1 MFTTK
6 HSFATTINNK
16 QGDMKYSFV
25 ESLAGKGGGDI
36 IYKTLMEMGSATIDK
51 YDVNNDNKITEADFL
66 DPKNGQALINALT
79 NIKDKENFDFQTAKK
94 VAAEFYA
101 DGLAQVEFEDG
112 VKLRKVD
119 KGDGKGLTAYQIQI
133 NKDKKT
139 AYDAASAEW
148 DSIGASKDD
157 DLKFIH
163 GFTMTGYGN
172 TSVKLQKEDG
182 KWLWNTYKNGKQLDQ
197 TFPWEKGRSKQNVLN
212 FLSGTKA
219 KPE

>member
-1 MFTTK
+1 M
-6 HSFATTINNK
+6 
-16 QGDMKYSFV
+16 
-25 ESLAGKGGGDI
+25 
-36 IYKTLMEMGSATIDK
+36 
-51 YDVNNDNKITEADFL
+51 
-66 DPKNGQALINALT
+66 
-79 NIKDKENFDFQTAKK
+79 
-94 VAAEFYA
+94 
-101 DGLAQVEFEDG
+101 
-112 VKLRKVD
+112 D

-182 KWLWNTYKNGKQLDQ
+182 KWLWYTYKNGKQLNL
-197 TFPWEKGRSKQNVLN
+197 TIPFSKNKQNIIN